1 MNKNFSQ
8 YSVKQT
14 KNEVKDLD
22 LSKREVA
29 IYLSTFDVIDSDN
42 DMIAKGAFE
51 KSLKE
56 RFINNESNRKIAYLR
71 YHDWQHQ
78 IGKFTRLEED
88 NKGLFA
94 VGELGTSTKGEDALR
109 DYDEGIITEHSIGF
123 QYIEDRVKWIEDTS
137 VKDDGYYL
145 IEEVKLYEGSA
156 VTFGANPYTEVI
168 ATGKAE
174 DKIDLFK
181 KLSREI
187 NVVTK
192 ALINGRGTDERLYN
206 LEMKLKYLNARIID
220 LAMIEPVTRSKTG
233 EVKQID
239 NIPSFSWSKMYN
251 LIEVKEPF
259 ADYPEQ
265 AIKNAKKGIELNEA
279 NGNDCATN
287 VGKQRAR
294 DIVAKRGFSL
304 DVLKRTY
311 SYLTRAKEY
320 YNPNDET
327 ACGTISYLLWGGDA
341 MRSWAEKKLS
351 ELEN

>member
-1 MNKNFSQ
+1 
-8 YSVKQT
+8 
-14 KNEVKDLD
+14 
-22 LSKREVA
+22 
-29 IYLSTFDVIDSDN
+29 
-42 DMIAKGAFE
+42 
-51 KSLKE
+51 
-56 RFINNESNRKIAYLR
+56 
-71 YHDWQHQ
+71 
-78 IGKFTRLEED
+78 
-88 NKGLFA
+88 
-94 VGELGTSTKGEDALR
+94 
-109 DYDEGIITEHSIGF
+109 
-123 QYIEDRVKWIEDTS
+123 
-137 VKDDGYYL
+137 
-145 IEEVKLYEGSA
+145 
-156 VTFGANPYTEVI
+156 
-168 ATGKAE
+168 
-174 DKIDLFK
+174 
-181 KLSREI
+181 
-187 NVVTK
+187 
-192 ALINGRGTDERLYN
+192 
-206 LEMKLKYLNARIID
+206 
-220 LAMIEPVTRSKTG
+220 MIEPVTRSKTG

-341 MRSWAEKKLS
+341 MRSWSEKKLS